1 MDIYN
6 DAGVQVAP
14 PPVFPLA
21 FTPLSR
27 EATILI
33 VLFPQIAAVST
44 VFIPV
49 IHVIVS
55 TVSIV
60 IPPVMVMVIV
70 VSLYGHDRDKQ
81 GST

>member
-6 DAGVQVAP
+6 DAGVLMAP
-14 PPVFPLA
+14 SPVFPLA
-21 FTPLSR
+21 FTPLPR

-60 IPPVMVMVIV
+60 VPPVMVMVIV
-70 VSLYGHDRDKQ
+70 VGL
-81 GST
+81 